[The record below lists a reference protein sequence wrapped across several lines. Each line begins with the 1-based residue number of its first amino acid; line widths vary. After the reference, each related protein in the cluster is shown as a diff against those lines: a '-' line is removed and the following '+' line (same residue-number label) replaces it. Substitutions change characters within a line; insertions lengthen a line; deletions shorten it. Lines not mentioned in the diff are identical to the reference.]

1 MFLQNPNAKRLLH
14 PEICRFSAYRSL
26 RNFQSNFYL
35 KNRIEKMHPLSSVG
49 A

>member
-14 PEICRFSAYRSL
+14 PEICGFSAYRSL

-35 KNRIEKMHPLSSVG
+35 KNRIEKMRPLSSVG